1 MDNNQI
7 KTIIKEYIA
16 LDDEINEH
24 NKSLKDKKKMKTDLE
39 DKITDYMLA
48 NDLAK
53 VDIGDAGAL
62 EIDKKAPAKKINK
75 KTIISDLLEILQ
87 QEQVDEI
94 VNHIFPETPAEED
107 ESEVVA
113 KLKRK
118 SKKTKKTVSPSK
130 K

>member
-1 MDNNQI
+1 MDNNDI
-7 KTIIKEYIA
+7 KCIIKEYIA
-16 LDDEINEH
+16 LDDEIAEH
-24 NKSLKDKKKMKTDLE
+24 NKSLKDKKKMKTELE

-53 VDIGDAGAL
+53 VTIGDSGTL
-62 EIDKKAPAKKINK
+62 EIDKKVPAKKINK

-94 VNHIFPETPAEED
+94 VNHIFPETPD
-107 ESEVVA
+107 EVDDSEVVA

-118 SKKTKKTVSPSK
+118 SKKASKPKKIK
-130 K
+130 E